1 MACEE
6 NCLSHTE
13 TGAEKQAHDKSELH
27 FAAELWKLKRRH
39 THIKNKNKLNLNKKK
54 RKKNTDLFYSVVF
67 SSLSSAGGVWSLSAS
82 AVTASECAC

>member
-13 TGAEKQAHDKSELH
+13 TDAEKQAHNKSELH
-27 FAAELWKLKRRH
+27 SSPELWKLKRRH
-39 THIKNKNKLNLNKKK
+39 THIKNKLDLNKKK

-82 AVTASECAC
+82 AVTTSECAC